1 MANSVSPL
9 NLSAVALS
17 VLQTRAAS
25 ATQAIKTSLDAE
37 KKAVALLEQAS
48 ENLAQTL
55 APSSGSTAQRG
66 QLLNILV

>member
-9 NLSAVALS
+9 TLSAVALS

-48 ENLAQTL
+48 ESLAQTL
-55 APSSGSTAQRG
+55 ASSSGSTAQRG

>member
-9 NLSAVALS
+9 TLSAVALS
-17 VLQTRAAS
+17 VLQSRAAGATAAVKS
-25 ATQAIKTSLDAE
+25 AIDTEQ
-37 KKAVALLEQAS
+37 KAVDMLAQAS
-48 ENLAQTL
+48 ESLAQTL

>member
-48 ENLAQTL
+48 ESLAQTL

-66 QLLNILV
+66 QLLNIVV